1 MTVKD
6 LARLSGYSLG
16 TVSRVLNNQ
25 PNVSEQ
31 ARRKIMSIV
40 EESGFELNANAK
52 NLKQQR
58 STSLLVIVK
67 GRANEL
73 FAMLVEQIQ
82 SLIRETEHPLLLA
95 YIDEEDNEVRQAA
108 QLCREKKPMGVL
120 FLGGDNTHFLEDFKE
135 INVPA
140 VLVTNS
146 AAGLPFQNLAS
157 VTTDDTDAARCA
169 MQFLLDQGHREIL
182 VIGGFGS
189 SEVSR
194 MRLDGCVKAVARAS
208 CGYQY
213 QPARFSFAQGYEAM
227 DRQLKGGQRVTAVFA
242 LADVMA
248 IGAMRCIRDH
258 GLRVPED
265 ISVIGFDGLPL
276 GQYYSPKLSTIS
288 QPVEALAKEC
298 VELLLDMIDGGKPRH
313 VTVPYTLSVNE
324 SVKNIESEASSC
336 AAAAF

>member
-1 MTVKD
+1 M
-6 LARLSGYSLG
+6 
-16 TVSRVLNNQ
+16 
-25 PNVSEQ
+25 
-31 ARRKIMSIV
+31 
-40 EESGFELNANAK
+40 
-52 NLKQQR
+52 
-58 STSLLVIVK
+58 
-67 GRANEL
+67 
-73 FAMLVEQIQ
+73 
-82 SLIRETEHPLLLA
+82 
-95 YIDEEDNEVRQAA
+95 
-108 QLCREKKPMGVL
+108 
-120 FLGGDNTHFLEDFKE
+120 
-135 INVPA
+135 
-140 VLVTNS
+140 
-146 AAGLPFQNLAS
+146 
-157 VTTDDTDAARCA
+157 
-169 MQFLLDQGHREIL
+169 
-182 VIGGFGS
+182 IGGYGS

-258 GLRVPED
+258 GLRLPED